1 MVRMMVMSSKKV
13 GICLVGVGRAG
24 AVHGKNFSERIIN
37 SKVVAVVAYHRESA
51 MKAAEEYGT
60 KNWYTDHKEALKQ
73 KDVDAVVI
81 STPTFTHA
89 NVTIDAAEA
98 GKHVFCEKPM
108 TLTLKE
114 ADAMMAATRKAGVK
128 LQMGF
133 MRRFD
138 AEFQSA
144 KQKLEAGVI
153 GKPATIKST
162 GHGPGV
168 PPPWACDP
176 KTSIGMLAE
185 VNSHDFDS
193 VRWLMGSDI
202 KRVYA
207 EVEAIAMPELKEK
220 YPDFY
225 DRALVTLRFANGSI
239 GLIDSACPV
248 RYGYDARVEVLGTE
262 GIMLIGELKYQAVV
276 VCKKETGVYTSTFP
290 SWRDRF
296 REAYFEE
303 DKHFI
308 DCIINDKNPVAS
320 GEDGKTALEAVL
332 AATKSFKEGKP
343 VTLPLAQ

>member
-1 MVRMMVMSSKKV
+1 MLSKTV

-24 AVHGKNFSERIIN
+24 AVHGENFSQRIVGA
-37 SKVVAVVAYHRESA
+37 KVVAVVAYHPESA
-51 MKAAEEYGT
+51 MKTAKKFGA

-73 KDVDAVVI
+73 EDVDAVVI

-89 NVTIDAAEA
+89 EVTINAAEA
-98 GKHVFCEKPM
+98 GKHILCEKPM
-108 TLTLKE
+108 ALTLKE
-114 ADAMMAATRKAGVK
+114 ADKMITAARRAGVK
-128 LQMGF
+128 LQIGF

-138 AEFQSA
+138 AEFQTA
-144 KQKLEAGVI
+144 KQMIEEGVI
-153 GKPATIKST
+153 GKPSTIKST
-162 GHGPGV
+162 GRGPGL

-207 EVEAIAMPELKEK
+207 EAEALAVPELKDK

-225 DRALVTLRFANGSI
+225 DNAVVTLKFANGSL
-239 GLIDSACPV
+239 GVIDGACPV
-248 RYGYDARVEVLGTE
+248 KYGYDARVEILGTE
-262 GIMLIGELKYQAVV
+262 GVMLIGELKYQAVV

-290 SWRDRF
+290 SWRNRF
-296 REAYFEE
+296 KEAYLEE

-308 DCIINDKNPVAS
+308 DCIINDKNPLAS
-320 GEDGKTALEAVL
+320 GEDGRAALEAIL
-332 AATKSFKEGKP
+332 AATKSIRERRP
-343 VTLPLAQ
+343 VTLPLTQKA

>member
-1 MVRMMVMSSKKV
+1 MPSKRV

-24 AVHGKNFSERIIN
+24 AVHGKNYSERIIGA
-37 SKVVAVVAYHRESA
+37 KVVAVVAYHRGSA
-51 MKAAEEYGT
+51 MEAAEEYGA

-89 NVTIDAAEA
+89 KITIDAAEA
-98 GKHVFCEKPM
+98 GKHIFCEKPM
-108 TLTLKE
+108 TLTLRE
-114 ADAMMAATRKAGVK
+114 ADEMIAATRNAGVK

-144 KQKLEAGVI
+144 KQKIEEGVI
-153 GKPATIKST
+153 GKPSIIKST
-162 GHGPGV
+162 GRGPGV

-202 KRVYA
+202 RRVYA
-207 EVEAIAMPELKEK
+207 EVEAIAVPELKDK

-225 DRALVTLRFANGSI
+225 DCAVVTLRFANGSI
-239 GLIDSACPV
+239 GLIDSGCPV
-248 RYGYDARVEVLGTE
+248 KYGYDARVEVLGTE
-262 GIMLIGELKYQAVV
+262 GVMLIGELKYQAVV

-296 REAYFEE
+296 KEAYLEE

-308 DCIINDKNPVAS
+308 DCIINDKNPLAS
-320 GEDGKTALEAVL
+320 GEDGRTTLEAVL

>member
-1 MVRMMVMSSKKV
+1 MPSKRV

-24 AVHGKNFSERIIN
+24 AVHGKNYSERIIGA
-37 SKVVAVVAYHRESA
+37 KVVAVVAYHRDSA
-51 MKAAEEYGT
+51 IEAAKKYGAE
-60 KNWYTDHKEALKQ
+60 NWYTDHKEALKQ

-81 STPTFTHA
+81 SSPTFTHA
-89 NVTIDAAEA
+89 KVTIDAAEA

-108 TLTLKE
+108 TLTLRE
-114 ADAMMAATRKAGVK
+114 ADEMIVATRKAGVK

-138 AEFQSA
+138 SEFQSA
-144 KQKLEAGVI
+144 KQKIEERVI
-153 GKPATIKST
+153 GKPSIIKST

-202 KRVYA
+202 RRVYA
-207 EVEAIAMPELKEK
+207 EVEAIAMPELKDK

-225 DRALVTLRFANGSI
+225 DRAVVTLRFANGSL
-239 GLIDSACPV
+239 GLIDSGCPV

-262 GIMLIGELKYQAVV
+262 GVMLIGELKSQAVV

-296 REAYFEE
+296 KEAYFEE

-320 GEDGKTALEAVL
+320 GEDGRTALEAVL

>member
-1 MVRMMVMSSKKV
+1 MLSKRV

-24 AVHGKNFSERIIN
+24 AVHGKNYSERIIGA
-37 SKVVAVVAYHRESA
+37 KVVAVVAYHRSSA
-51 MKAAEEYGT
+51 MKAAEEYGAE
-60 KNWYTDHKEALKQ
+60 NWYTDHKEALKQ

-89 NVTIDAAEA
+89 NIAIDAAEA

-108 TLTLKE
+108 ALTLRE
-114 ADAMMAATRKAGVK
+114 ADEMIAAARKAGVK

-144 KQKLEAGVI
+144 KQKIEEGVI
-153 GKPATIKST
+153 GKPSIIKST
-162 GHGPGV
+162 GHGPGI

-202 KRVYA
+202 RRVYA
-207 EVEAIAMPELKEK
+207 EVEAIAVPELKEK

-225 DRALVTLRFANGSI
+225 DRALVILRFANGSL
-239 GLIDSACPV
+239 GSIDSGCPV
-248 RYGYDARVEVLGTE
+248 KYGYDARVEVLGTE
-262 GIMLIGELKYQAVV
+262 GVMLIGELKYQDVV

-290 SWRDRF
+290 SWRNRF
-296 REAYFEE
+296 EEAYLEE

-308 DCIINDKNPVAS
+308 DCIISDKNPLAS
-320 GEDGKTALEAVL
+320 GEDGRAALEAVL
-332 AATKSFKEGKP
+332 AATKSFQEGKP
-343 VTLPLAQ
+343 VTLPLA